1 MALRSGGQEFAY
13 VGGVLET
20 FVISGIYEYRMI
32 INAKAGGNLNLD
44 ARMLVLRC
52 RRHFGMRELWNDF

>member
-32 INAKAGGNLNLD
+32 INAKAGGNLNLGCLQCGN
-44 ARMLVLRC
+44 ACLALSPS
-52 RRHFGMRELWNDF
+52 LWYA